1 MRRLTLP
8 ALLSAG
14 GIWLAAITPAGATLF
29 CPVLK
34 SPDGFVA
41 LRSGPGPRFPIVARM
56 KEDDEVQVLDGKK
69 GSWTQVRH
77 WWGGERLEP
86 ATREKFR
93 SGWAHRRY
101 IGDCG

>member
-1 MRRLTLP
+1 MP
-8 ALLSAG
+8 AS
-14 GIWLAAITPAGATLF
+14 ATLF

-41 LRSGPGPRFPIVARM
+41 LRSGPGTHFPIVARM
-56 KEDDEVQVLDGKK
+56 KQDDEVQVLDGRK
-69 GSWTQVRH
+69 GAWTQVRH

-93 SGWAHRRY
+93 GGWAHRRY